1 MQNCGLD
8 DEEFSVIL
16 EAFSYL
22 KEFKS
27 LSYIQNSYDEA
38 SQEAM
43 LPILK
48 RKVPN

>member
-27 LSYIQNSYDEA
+27 LSYIQNSFDEE
-38 SQEAM
+38 SMKAM
-43 LPILK
+43 EPIL
-48 RKVPN
+48 